1 MFRLLLEISNHA
13 YFGPSRRAI
22 SIERVQSQESSKL
35 TDYDPTPSLWRKYF
49 HNRNRKNLQDN
60 RFLLSYVEA
69 GRRMRMDCQTE
80 SGKVAFSQPHLQEKS
95 SWGAERWAVHGPAR
109 LRAVV
114 SRKKRMEVPM
124 RSAHQCSPL
133 VRAAVLTAVAFAF
146 TVAAADNDKG
156 PLVLE
161 KFGSFFV
168 GGKDVAV
175 PYRSGRFISPTYEA
189 PDVL

>member
-1 MFRLLLEISNHA
+1 
-13 YFGPSRRAI
+13 
-22 SIERVQSQESSKL
+22 
-35 TDYDPTPSLWRKYF
+35 
-49 HNRNRKNLQDN
+49 
-60 RFLLSYVEA
+60 
-69 GRRMRMDCQTE
+69 
-80 SGKVAFSQPHLQEKS
+80 
-95 SWGAERWAVHGPAR
+95 
-109 LRAVV
+109 
-114 SRKKRMEVPM
+114 M

-156 PLVLE
+156 PLVLG

-189 PDVL
+189 PDVLKID